1 MVDAG
6 VLGARIASS
15 AVAPLV
21 KKLFVKDQ
29 PGAGLVNRPVRIS
42 ALVSFGREKRSV
54 TPKDVEKVA
63 AELVRRALKTAGPGE
78 QPVTAE
84 EATAVTHALGHSL
97 ASLGTLT
104 IEDYEAVGLGT
115 EEFARTLRSHAA
127 VISYGL
133 SGDGELFYEQLLH
146 TSALHILNFFTQRST
161 YIARQQTAQ
170 SRQLARLVRA
180 VDVLLGRLPSQSA
193 EDAGFEAR
201 YAEHITGRYG
211 TLTIYGLD
219 TGTSEWSLDTAYLS
233 LEATRERDGQD
244 GGLQITAE
252 QVLAQHDQVL
262 LRGVA
267 GSGKTTLVKWLA
279 VTTASRTYDH
289 GLTHLIGR
297 VPFVLPMR
305 RIVRPGT
312 EFPIP
317 GDFLKAVGCPV
328 AGEQPAGWAERVLRA
343 GRGVLLVDGIDEIAG
358 DRRDAARR
366 WLRELTRTFPGN
378 LWLVTSR
385 PSAVPER
392 WLEAADFHE
401 LTLSP
406 MARDDVATFV
416 RRWHRAAGADEAEGM
431 SLLQAVRTTS
441 ELNRLATNP
450 LMCGIICALNRDR
463 SGSLPHGRKE
473 LYEAALEMLL
483 QRRDPER
490 DVLYADDVRLQQEPR
505 ERLLQ
510 KLAHAML
517 EDGVS
522 ELPRGRAVAILEGA
536 LPAIP
541 AERAAGDGEK
551 IFGHLL
557 HRTGLLREQAGLS
570 VDFVHR
576 TFQDYLAAKEIVA
589 RGRLRDLVD
598 HAHQPEWEEVIRMAA
613 AHARPEECG
622 DFLERLLSAA
632 PALRR
637 PQVNHRRLMAA
648 ACLDHVTE
656 LDPSVRR
663 LVHDAGARLRAQR
676 AVNTELVQMYWQ
688 IGKLIL
694 ARRQQEGWGTNVVGR
709 LAADVKAAFP
719 NQRGFS
725 RTNLMYMQ
733 KMART
738 WPEPIVQQPVGQLPW
753 GHITVLMDKLETRPD
768 LDFYVT
774 EAVRNGWSRDLLS
787 RFIQQNLHLTQGS
800 AATNFEVT
808 LPEGSAALKDLARE
822 PYRLDF
828 LGLDKHHAE
837 HELELEEAITAN
849 MVRFLTELG
858 VGFAFMGRQY
868 PVLIGG
874 EEYRID
880 LLFYHAKLHRYF
892 VFELKTKDVRPEHV
906 GKLNFYVSVVDKMV
920 RDEKRDDATI
930 GFLIGTRHNKA
941 AVQLALDASNN
952 PLAVTNYSTLSAADR
967 ELVPTEEDLSRVVQN
982 AIDAVQP

>member
-21 KKLFVKDQ
+21 KRLFVKDQ
-29 PGAGLVNRPVRIS
+29 PGAGLVSSPVRIS

-63 AELVRRALKTAGPGE
+63 DELVLRALRAAGPGE
-78 QPVTAE
+78 RPVKAE
-84 EATAVTHALGHSL
+84 EAVAIKHALGHSL
-97 ASLGTLT
+97 ASLGHIT
-104 IEDYEAVGLGT
+104 IEDYEAVALGT
-115 EEFARTLRSHAA
+115 DEFARLLRSNTTVAA
-127 VISYGL
+127 YGL

-146 TSALHILNFFTQRST
+146 TAALHILNFFTQRST

-233 LEATRERDGQD
+233 LEATRERDGHD
-244 GGLQITAE
+244 GGLQIPAE

-267 GSGKTTLVKWLA
+267 GSGKTTLVQWLA

-416 RRWHRAAGADEAEGM
+416 RRWHRAAGADESEGM

-450 LMCGIICALNRDR
+450 LMCGMLCALHRDR
-463 SGSLPHGRKE
+463 RGFLPQDRKS
-473 LYEAALEMLL
+473 LYEAALTMLL
-483 QRRDPER
+483 ERRD
-490 DVLYADDVRLQQEPR
+490 R
-505 ERLLQ
+505 ERELDHPDGLRIPYATQVQLLQ
-510 KLAHAML
+510 KLAWWLIRNSRAEMDRSDALHIIGQAVPAVNL
-517 EDGVS
+517 DGTAEDVYRS
-522 ELPRGRAVAILEGA
+522 
-536 LPAIP
+536 
-541 AERAAGDGEK
+541 
-551 IFGHLL
+551 LL
-557 HRTGLLREQAGLS
+557 LRSGLLREPADGR
-570 VDFVHR
+570 VDFLHR
-576 TFQDYLAAKEIVA
+576 TFQDYL
-589 RGRLRDLVD
+589 GSRLAVQELDFDLLVNHSQHD
-598 HAHQPEWEEVIRMAA
+598 DWEDVILLSV
-613 AHARPEECG
+613 AHARPKEAE
-622 DFLERLLSAA
+622 
-632 PALRR
+632 
-637 PQVNHRRLMAA
+637 QVL
-648 ACLDHVTE
+648 
-656 LDPSVRR
+656 RR
-663 LVHDAGARLRAQR
+663 LVGRSTSRGRLLAAAGLRYAAEVEPSAR
-676 AVNTELVQMYWQ
+676 ELVEEGVASLIPPRSIAEAEELGRAGGDLVLALLPGPETVDDRTAHYVVQAASHLGSEAALHFLTRFREHPSQEVQTALAACWPRFDRALYARD
-688 IGKLIL
+688 IL
-694 ARRQQEGWGTNVVGR
+694 AHLPQQRRVTVRGAEDLRTLRSLGGWEDIRILG
-709 LAADVKAAFP
+709 A
-719 NQRGFS
+719 
-725 RTNLMYMQ
+725 
-733 KMART
+733 
-738 WPEPIVQQPVGQLPW
+738 
-753 GHITVLMDKLETRPD
+753 
-768 LDFYVT
+768 
-774 EAVRNGWSRDLLS
+774 
-787 RFIQQNLHLTQGS
+787 
-800 AATNFEVT
+800 
-808 LPEGSAALKDLARE
+808 
-822 PYRLDF
+822 YRVED
-828 LGLDKHHAE
+828 
-837 HELELEEAITAN
+837 
-849 MVRFLTELG
+849 LTELIVQDRLVRLFLEAPHPVEG
-858 VGFAFMGRQY
+858 LAWLRAFPRLERVRVATEVSTSMAHQV
-868 PVLIGG
+868 PHQIELITP
-874 EEYRID
+874 R
-880 LLFYHAKLHRYF
+880 L
-892 VFELKTKDVRPEHV
+892 RP
-906 GKLNFYVSVVDKMV
+906 S
-920 RDEKRDDATI
+920 
-930 GFLIGTRHNKA
+930 
-941 AVQLALDASNN
+941 
-952 PLAVTNYSTLSAADR
+952 
-967 ELVPTEEDLSRVVQN
+967 
-982 AIDAVQP
+982 

>member
-29 PGAGLVNRPVRIS
+29 PGAGLVNRPARIS

-78 QPVTAE
+78 QPVTADD
-84 EATAVTHALGHSL
+84 ATAVTHALGHSL

-104 IEDYEAVGLGT
+104 IEDYEAVDLGT

-146 TSALHILNFFTQRST
+146 TAALHILNFFTQRST

-244 GGLQITAE
+244 GGLQIPAE

-267 GSGKTTLVKWLA
+267 GSGKTTLVQWLA

-392 WLEAADFHE
+392 WLEAAAFHE

-450 LMCGIICALNRDR
+450 LMCGMLCALHRDR
-463 SGSLPHGRKE
+463 RGFLPQDRKS
-473 LYEAALEMLL
+473 LYEAALTMLL
-483 QRRDPER
+483 ERRD
-490 DVLYADDVRLQQEPR
+490 R
-505 ERLLQ
+505 ERELDHPDGLRIPYATQVQLLQ
-510 KLAHAML
+510 KLAWWLIRNSRAEMDRSDALHIIGQAVPAVNL
-517 EDGVS
+517 DGTAEDVYRS
-522 ELPRGRAVAILEGA
+522 
-536 LPAIP
+536 
-541 AERAAGDGEK
+541 
-551 IFGHLL
+551 LL
-557 HRTGLLREQAGLS
+557 LRSGLLREPAEGR
-570 VDFVHR
+570 VDFLHR
-576 TFQDYLAAKEIVA
+576 TFQDYL
-589 RGRLRDLVD
+589 GSRLAVQELDFDLLVNNAEKD
-598 HAHQPEWEEVIRMAA
+598 DWEDVILLAV
-613 AHARPEECG
+613 AHARPKEAEQM
-622 DFLERLLSAA
+622 L
-632 PALRR
+632 
-637 PQVNHRRLMAA
+637 
-648 ACLDHVTE
+648 
-656 LDPSVRR
+656 RR
-663 LVHDAGARLRAQR
+663 LVGQDTSRGKLLAAAGLRYAAEVEPAVRTLVEEGVGSLVPPRGLSEAEQLTRAGGDLVLALLPGPERIDNRTAYLVAWSAAQLGSDAALHFLTGFRDHRDPQVQYVLANSWHHFDQELYAREILAHMVRQSTVTVRNTKDLRMLRSIGGWAHIQVAGAYRVEEL
-676 AVNTELVQMYWQ
+676 TELIVPEQLTALLVEAPHPVE
-688 IGKLIL
+688 GL
-694 ARRQQEGWGTNVVGR
+694 AW
-709 LAADVKAAFP
+709 LSAFP
-719 NQRGFS
+719 NLEDVHVGTEVSETVAQ
-725 RTNLMYMQ
+725 Q
-733 KMART
+733 VPART
-738 WPEPIVQQPVGQLPW
+738 TL
-753 GHITVLMDKLETRPD
+753 ITP
-768 LDFYVT
+768 
-774 EAVRNGWSRDLLS
+774 
-787 RFIQQNLHLTQGS
+787 
-800 AATNFEVT
+800 
-808 LPEGSAALKDLARE
+808 
-822 PYRLDF
+822 
-828 LGLDKHHAE
+828 
-837 HELELEEAITAN
+837 
-849 MVRFLTELG
+849 
-858 VGFAFMGRQY
+858 
-868 PVLIGG
+868 
-874 EEYRID
+874 
-880 LLFYHAKLHRYF
+880 
-892 VFELKTKDVRPEHV
+892 
-906 GKLNFYVSVVDKMV
+906 
-920 RDEKRDDATI
+920 
-930 GFLIGTRHNKA
+930 
-941 AVQLALDASNN
+941 
-952 PLAVTNYSTLSAADR
+952 
-967 ELVPTEEDLSRVVQN
+967 
-982 AIDAVQP
+982 

>member
-29 PGAGLVNRPVRIS
+29 PGAGLVSSPVRIS

-104 IEDYEAVGLGT
+104 IEDYEAVDLGP

-146 TSALHILNFFTQRST
+146 TAALHILNFFTQRST

-244 GGLQITAE
+244 GGLQIPAE

-267 GSGKTTLVKWLA
+267 GSGKTTLVQWLA

-392 WLEAADFHE
+392 WLEAAAFHE

-450 LMCGIICALNRDR
+450 LMCGMLCALHRDR
-463 SGSLPHGRKE
+463 RGFLPQDRKS
-473 LYEAALEMLL
+473 LYEAALTMLL
-483 QRRDPER
+483 ERRD
-490 DVLYADDVRLQQEPR
+490 R
-505 ERLLQ
+505 ERELDHPDGLRIPYATQVQLLQ
-510 KLAHAML
+510 KLAWWLIRNSRAEMDRSDALHIIGQAVPAVNL
-517 EDGVS
+517 DGTAEDVYRS
-522 ELPRGRAVAILEGA
+522 
-536 LPAIP
+536 
-541 AERAAGDGEK
+541 
-551 IFGHLL
+551 LL
-557 HRTGLLREQAGLS
+557 LRSGLLREPAEGR
-570 VDFVHR
+570 VDFLHR
-576 TFQDYLAAKEIVA
+576 TFQDYL
-589 RGRLRDLVD
+589 GSRLAVQELDFDLLVNNCEED
-598 HAHQPEWEEVIRMAA
+598 EWEDVILLAI
-613 AHARPEECG
+613 AHARPKEA
-622 DFLERLLSAA
+622 ERM
-632 PALRR
+632 LRR
-637 PQVNHRRLMAA
+637 LVGQGTSRGKLLAGAGLRYAA
-648 ACLDHVTE
+648 EVE
-656 LDPSVRR
+656 PSVRT
-663 LVHDAGARLRAQR
+663 LVEKGVGSLIPPRSLAEAQELARAGGDLVLALLPGPEGTDSQTASRVAQAAAHLGSEAALHFLARFRNHPR
-676 AVNTELVQMYWQ
+676 KAVQGVLAASWQYFDRELYARDILAHLSQQHRVVVRNTEDIRTLRS
-688 IGKLIL
+688 IGGWAHIAVFGAYRVEELMEFVVHERLTHLSLEAPHPVEGL
-694 ARRQQEGWGTNVVGR
+694 AW
-709 LAADVKAAFP
+709 LSAFP
-719 NQRGFS
+719 N
-725 RTNLMYMQ
+725 LV
-733 KMART
+733 
-738 WPEPIVQQPVGQLPW
+738 EVQV
-753 GHITVLMDKLETRPD
+753 ETE
-768 LDFYVT
+768 V
-774 EAVRNGWSRDLLS
+774 
-787 RFIQQNLHLTQGS
+787 S
-800 AATNFEVT
+800 AAVAQQIPTGV
-808 LPEGSAALKDLARE
+808 
-822 PYRLDF
+822 
-828 LGLDKHHAE
+828 
-837 HELELEEAITAN
+837 ELIT
-849 MVRFLTELG
+849 
-858 VGFAFMGRQY
+858 
-868 PVLIGG
+868 P
-874 EEYRID
+874 
-880 LLFYHAKLHRYF
+880 
-892 VFELKTKDVRPEHV
+892 
-906 GKLNFYVSVVDKMV
+906 
-920 RDEKRDDATI
+920 
-930 GFLIGTRHNKA
+930 
-941 AVQLALDASNN
+941 
-952 PLAVTNYSTLSAADR
+952 
-967 ELVPTEEDLSRVVQN
+967 
-982 AIDAVQP
+982 

>member
-29 PGAGLVNRPVRIS
+29 PGAGLVSSPVRIS
-42 ALVSFGREKRSV
+42 ALVSFGREKRSI

-104 IEDYEAVGLGT
+104 IEDYEAVDLGP

-146 TSALHILNFFTQRST
+146 TAALHILNFFTQRST

-244 GGLQITAE
+244 GGLQIPAE

-267 GSGKTTLVKWLA
+267 GSGKTTLVQWLA

-305 RIVRPGT
+305 RIVRPGA

-450 LMCGIICALNRDR
+450 LMCGMLCALHRDR
-463 SGSLPHGRKE
+463 RGFLPQDRKS
-473 LYEAALEMLL
+473 LYEAALTMLL
-483 QRRDPER
+483 ERRD
-490 DVLYADDVRLQQEPR
+490 R
-505 ERLLQ
+505 ERELDHPDGLRIPYATQVQLLQ
-510 KLAHAML
+510 KLAWWLIRNSRAEMDRSDALHIIGQAVPAVNL
-517 EDGVS
+517 DGTAEDVYRS
-522 ELPRGRAVAILEGA
+522 
-536 LPAIP
+536 
-541 AERAAGDGEK
+541 
-551 IFGHLL
+551 LL
-557 HRTGLLREQAGLS
+557 LRSGLLREPAEGR
-570 VDFVHR
+570 VDFLHR
-576 TFQDYLAAKEIVA
+576 TFQDYL
-589 RGRLRDLVD
+589 GSRLAVQELDFDLLVNHSQD
-598 HAHQPEWEEVIRMAA
+598 DSWDDVILLAI
-613 AHARPEECG
+613 AHARPKEAEQM
-622 DFLERLLSAA
+622 
-632 PALRR
+632 LRR
-637 PQVNHRRLMAA
+637 LVVQNTSRGKLLAA
-648 ACLDHVTE
+648 AGIQYVAE
-656 LDPSVRR
+656 VEPSVRE
-663 LVHDAGARLRAQR
+663 LVEEGVGSLIPPHSITEAEALGQAGGDLLLSLLPGPENVDDRTAHHVVQAASHLGNDAALHFLTRFRKHPSQEVQTTLAACWPRFDRALYARDILAHLPQQRRVTVRGAEDLRTLRA
-676 AVNTELVQMYWQ
+676 L
-688 IGKLIL
+688 G
-694 ARRQQEGWGTNVVGR
+694 GWEDIR
-709 LAADVKAAFP
+709 
-719 NQRGFS
+719 
-725 RTNLMYMQ
+725 
-733 KMART
+733 
-738 WPEPIVQQPVGQLPW
+738 
-753 GHITVLMDKLETRPD
+753 VL
-768 LDFYVT
+768 
-774 EAVRNGWSRDLLS
+774 G
-787 RFIQQNLHLTQGS
+787 
-800 AATNFEVT
+800 
-808 LPEGSAALKDLARE
+808 
-822 PYRLDF
+822 PYRV
-828 LGLDKHHAE
+828 
-837 HELELEEAITAN
+837 EE
-849 MVRFLTELG
+849 LTELI
-858 VGFAFMGRQY
+858 VQERLVRLFLEAPH
-868 PVLIGG
+868 PVDG
-874 EEYRID
+874 
-880 LLFYHAKLHRYF
+880 
-892 VFELKTKDVRPEHV
+892 
-906 GKLNFYVSVVDKMV
+906 
-920 RDEKRDDATI
+920 
-930 GFLIGTRHNKA
+930 
-941 AVQLALDASNN
+941 LAW
-952 PLAVTNYSTLSAADR
+952 LAVFPRLERVRVATEVSTHVAQQVPLR
-967 ELVPTEEDLSRVVQN
+967 IELITPRSS
-982 AIDAVQP
+982 PS

>member
-15 AVAPLV
+15 AVAPLM

-29 PGAGLVNRPVRIS
+29 PGAGLVSSPVRIS

-104 IEDYEAVGLGT
+104 IEDYEAVDLGP

-146 TSALHILNFFTQRST
+146 TAALHILNFFTQRST

-244 GGLQITAE
+244 GGLQIPAE

-267 GSGKTTLVKWLA
+267 GSGKTTLVQWLA

-305 RIVRPGT
+305 RIVRPGA

-450 LMCGIICALNRDR
+450 LMCGMLCALHRDR
-463 SGSLPHGRKE
+463 RGFLPQDRKS
-473 LYEAALEMLL
+473 LYEAALTMLL
-483 QRRDPER
+483 ERRD
-490 DVLYADDVRLQQEPR
+490 R
-505 ERLLQ
+505 ERELDHPDGLRIPYATQVQLLQ
-510 KLAHAML
+510 KLAWWLIRNSRAEMDRSEALHIIGQAVPAVNL
-517 EDGVS
+517 DGTAEDVYRS
-522 ELPRGRAVAILEGA
+522 
-536 LPAIP
+536 
-541 AERAAGDGEK
+541 
-551 IFGHLL
+551 LL
-557 HRTGLLREQAGLS
+557 LRSGLLREPADGR
-570 VDFVHR
+570 VDFLHR
-576 TFQDYLAAKEIVA
+576 TFQDYL
-589 RGRLRDLVD
+589 GSRLAVQELDFDLLVNHSRYD
-598 HAHQPEWEEVIRMAA
+598 DWDDVILLAI
-613 AHARPEECG
+613 AHARPKEAEQM
-622 DFLERLLSAA
+622 
-632 PALRR
+632 LRR
-637 PQVNHRRLMAA
+637 LVGQDSPRGKLLAA
-648 ACLDHVTE
+648 AGLRYVAE
-656 LDPSVRR
+656 VEPSVR
-663 LVHDAGARLRAQR
+663 
-676 AVNTELVQMYWQ
+676 ELVEEGVGSLIPPRSITEAEALGQAGGDLLLALLPGPENVDDRTAHHVVQAASHLGNEAALHFLTRFRKHPSQEVQTTLAACWPRFDRALYARD
-688 IGKLIL
+688 IL
-694 ARRQQEGWGTNVVGR
+694 AHLPQQRRVTVRGAEDLRTLRGLGGWEDIR
-709 LAADVKAAFP
+709 
-719 NQRGFS
+719 
-725 RTNLMYMQ
+725 
-733 KMART
+733 
-738 WPEPIVQQPVGQLPW
+738 
-753 GHITVLMDKLETRPD
+753 VL
-768 LDFYVT
+768 
-774 EAVRNGWSRDLLS
+774 G
-787 RFIQQNLHLTQGS
+787 
-800 AATNFEVT
+800 
-808 LPEGSAALKDLARE
+808 
-822 PYRLDF
+822 PYRV
-828 LGLDKHHAE
+828 
-837 HELELEEAITAN
+837 EE
-849 MVRFLTELG
+849 LTELI
-858 VGFAFMGRQY
+858 VQERLVRLFLEAPH
-868 PVLIGG
+868 PVDGLGW
-874 EEYRID
+874 
-880 LLFYHAKLHRYF
+880 
-892 VFELKTKDVRPEHV
+892 
-906 GKLNFYVSVVDKMV
+906 
-920 RDEKRDDATI
+920 
-930 GFLIGTRHNKA
+930 
-941 AVQLALDASNN
+941 
-952 PLAVTNYSTLSAADR
+952 LAVFPRLERVRVATEVSTYVAQQVPR
-967 ELVPTEEDLSRVVQN
+967 RIELITPRSSRS
-982 AIDAVQP
+982 

>member
-29 PGAGLVNRPVRIS
+29 PGAGLVSRPVRIS

-104 IEDYEAVGLGT
+104 IEDYEAVDLGP

-146 TSALHILNFFTQRST
+146 TAALHILNFFTQRST

-244 GGLQITAE
+244 GGLQIPAE

-267 GSGKTTLVKWLA
+267 GSGKTTLVQWLA

-366 WLRELTRTFPGN
+366 WMRELTRTFPGN

-450 LMCGIICALNRDR
+450 LMCGMLCALHRDR
-463 SGSLPHGRKE
+463 RGFLPQDRKS
-473 LYEAALEMLL
+473 LYEAALTMLL
-483 QRRDPER
+483 ERRD
-490 DVLYADDVRLQQEPR
+490 R
-505 ERLLQ
+505 ERELDHPDGLRIPYATQVQLLQ
-510 KLAHAML
+510 KLAWWLIRNSRAEMDRSDALHIIGQAVPAVNL
-517 EDGVS
+517 DGTAEDVYRS
-522 ELPRGRAVAILEGA
+522 
-536 LPAIP
+536 
-541 AERAAGDGEK
+541 
-551 IFGHLL
+551 LL
-557 HRTGLLREQAGLS
+557 LRSGLLREPAEGR
-570 VDFVHR
+570 VDFLHR
-576 TFQDYLAAKEIVA
+576 TFQDYL
-589 RGRLRDLVD
+589 GSRLAVQELDFDLLVNNAEKD
-598 HAHQPEWEEVIRMAA
+598 DWEDVILLAV
-613 AHARPEECG
+613 AHARPKEAEQM
-622 DFLERLLSAA
+622 
-632 PALRR
+632 LRR
-637 PQVNHRRLMAA
+637 LVGQDTSRGKLLAA
-648 ACLDHVTE
+648 AGLQYVAE
-656 LDPSVRR
+656 VEPSVR
-663 LVHDAGARLRAQR
+663 
-676 AVNTELVQMYWQ
+676 ELVEEGVGSLIPPHSITEAEALGQAGGDLLLALLPGPENVDDRTANHVVQAASHLGNEAALHFLTRFRKHPSQEVQTTLAACWPRFDRALYARD
-688 IGKLIL
+688 IL
-694 ARRQQEGWGTNVVGR
+694 AHLPQQRRVTVRGAEDLRTLRGLGGWEDIR
-709 LAADVKAAFP
+709 
-719 NQRGFS
+719 
-725 RTNLMYMQ
+725 
-733 KMART
+733 
-738 WPEPIVQQPVGQLPW
+738 
-753 GHITVLMDKLETRPD
+753 VL
-768 LDFYVT
+768 
-774 EAVRNGWSRDLLS
+774 G
-787 RFIQQNLHLTQGS
+787 
-800 AATNFEVT
+800 
-808 LPEGSAALKDLARE
+808 
-822 PYRLDF
+822 PYRV
-828 LGLDKHHAE
+828 
-837 HELELEEAITAN
+837 EE
-849 MVRFLTELG
+849 LTELI
-858 VGFAFMGRQY
+858 VQERLVRLFLEAPH
-868 PVLIGG
+868 PVDGLGW
-874 EEYRID
+874 
-880 LLFYHAKLHRYF
+880 
-892 VFELKTKDVRPEHV
+892 
-906 GKLNFYVSVVDKMV
+906 
-920 RDEKRDDATI
+920 
-930 GFLIGTRHNKA
+930 
-941 AVQLALDASNN
+941 
-952 PLAVTNYSTLSAADR
+952 LAVFPRLERVRVATEVSPYVAQQVPLR
-967 ELVPTEEDLSRVVQN
+967 IELITPRSSRS
-982 AIDAVQP
+982 

>member
-1 MVDAG
+1 MAGATQGPRWFAYARCMVDAG

-29 PGAGLVNRPVRIS
+29 PGAGLVSSPVRIS

-104 IEDYEAVGLGT
+104 IEDYEAVGLGP

-146 TSALHILNFFTQRST
+146 TAALHILNFFTQRST

-201 YAEHITGRYG
+201 YAEHINGRYG

-244 GGLQITAE
+244 GGLQIPAE

-267 GSGKTTLVKWLA
+267 GSGKTTLVQWLA

-317 GDFLKAVGCPV
+317 GDLLKAVGCPV

-392 WLEAADFHE
+392 WLEAAAFHE

-416 RRWHRAAGADEAEGM
+416 RRWHRAARADEAEGM

-450 LMCGIICALNRDR
+450 LMCGMLCALHRDR
-463 SGSLPHGRKE
+463 RGFLPQDRKS
-473 LYEAALEMLL
+473 LYEAALTMLL
-483 QRRDPER
+483 ERRD
-490 DVLYADDVRLQQEPR
+490 R
-505 ERLLQ
+505 ERELDHPDGLRIPYATQVQLLQ
-510 KLAHAML
+510 KLAWWLIRNSRAEMDRSDALHIIGQAVPAVNL
-517 EDGVS
+517 DGTAEDVYRS
-522 ELPRGRAVAILEGA
+522 
-536 LPAIP
+536 
-541 AERAAGDGEK
+541 
-551 IFGHLL
+551 LL
-557 HRTGLLREQAGLS
+557 LRSGLLREPAEGR
-570 VDFVHR
+570 VDFLHR
-576 TFQDYLAAKEIVA
+576 TFQDYL
-589 RGRLRDLVD
+589 GSRLAVQELDFDLLVNHSRYD
-598 HAHQPEWEEVIRMAA
+598 DWDDVILLAI
-613 AHARPEECG
+613 AHARPKEAEQM
-622 DFLERLLSAA
+622 
-632 PALRR
+632 LRR
-637 PQVNHRRLMAA
+637 LVGQDSSRGKLLAA
-648 ACLDHVTE
+648 AGLRYVAE
-656 LDPSVRR
+656 VEPSVRE
-663 LVHDAGARLRAQR
+663 LVEEGVGSLIPPRSITEAEELGRAGGDLLLALLPGPENVDDRTAHHVVQAASHLGNEAALHFLTRFRKHPSQEVQTTLAACWPRFDRALYARDILAHLPQQRRVTVRGAADLRTLRA
-676 AVNTELVQMYWQ
+676 L
-688 IGKLIL
+688 G
-694 ARRQQEGWGTNVVGR
+694 GWEDIR
-709 LAADVKAAFP
+709 
-719 NQRGFS
+719 
-725 RTNLMYMQ
+725 
-733 KMART
+733 
-738 WPEPIVQQPVGQLPW
+738 
-753 GHITVLMDKLETRPD
+753 VL
-768 LDFYVT
+768 
-774 EAVRNGWSRDLLS
+774 G
-787 RFIQQNLHLTQGS
+787 
-800 AATNFEVT
+800 
-808 LPEGSAALKDLARE
+808 
-822 PYRLDF
+822 PYRV
-828 LGLDKHHAE
+828 
-837 HELELEEAITAN
+837 EE
-849 MVRFLTELG
+849 LTELI
-858 VGFAFMGRQY
+858 VQERLVRLFLEAPH
-868 PVLIGG
+868 PVDG
-874 EEYRID
+874 
-880 LLFYHAKLHRYF
+880 
-892 VFELKTKDVRPEHV
+892 
-906 GKLNFYVSVVDKMV
+906 
-920 RDEKRDDATI
+920 
-930 GFLIGTRHNKA
+930 
-941 AVQLALDASNN
+941 LAW
-952 PLAVTNYSTLSAADR
+952 LAVFPRLERVRVATEVSTYVAQQVPLR
-967 ELVPTEEDLSRVVQN
+967 IELITPRSS
-982 AIDAVQP
+982 PS